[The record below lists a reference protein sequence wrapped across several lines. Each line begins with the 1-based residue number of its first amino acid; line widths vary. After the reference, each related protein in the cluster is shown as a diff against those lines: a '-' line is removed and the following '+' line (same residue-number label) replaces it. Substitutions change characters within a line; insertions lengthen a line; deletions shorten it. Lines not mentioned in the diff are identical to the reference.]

1 MQATDQQLETAGNAL
16 GDLLMQQGR
25 TMATAESCTG
35 GWVAKV
41 LTDRAGS
48 SAYVMAG
55 LVTYSNEAKQAILG
69 VEEKMLAE
77 HGAVSEPVVR
87 QMVAG
92 AVRATGVDV
101 AVAISGVAGPGGGS
115 VEKPVGT
122 VWFARGTGPDNSQ
135 TRVQHFDGDR
145 EQVRRH
151 SVLYVLQGVTEFL
164 KTLGCFSPR
173 QGLVCAKAY
182 VLILF
187 KYTGKHWIHLRC
199 RHIE

>member
-1 MQATDQQLETAGNAL
+1 MQATDQA
-16 GDLLMQQGR
+16 MQQAAEQLGQLLLQQVR
-25 TMATAESCTG
+25 TIATAESCTG
-35 GWVAKV
+35 GWVAKM

-48 SAYVMAG
+48 SAYLMAG

-69 VEEKMLAE
+69 VEEKVLAE

-122 VWFARGTGPDNSQ
+122 VWFAWGTGPDNTQ

-145 EQVRRH
+145 EQVRRQ

-164 KTLGCFSPR
+164 KTL
-173 QGLVCAKAY
+173 
-182 VLILF
+182 
-187 KYTGKHWIHLRC
+187 
-199 RHIE
+199 

>member
-16 GDLLMQQGR
+16 GDLLIQQGR

-69 VEEKMLAE
+69 VEEKVLAE

-115 VEKPVGT
+115 EATAGVASG
-122 VWFARGTGPDNSQ
+122 SQ
-135 TRVQHFDGDR
+135 
-145 EQVRRH
+145 
-151 SVLYVLQGVTEFL
+151 L
-164 KTLGCFSPR
+164 
-173 QGLVCAKAY
+173 
-182 VLILF
+182 
-187 KYTGKHWIHLRC
+187 
-199 RHIE
+199 